1 MNKVSKLVLF
11 PLSILT
17 CNVYSSDITT
27 FEEILVKANREPI
40 LNEANIEIGHQ
51 KIDNEMSGDI
61 NDLVKGELGVSVVQ
75 KGRAG
80 TSGFNIR
87 GVSEDRVAILVDG
100 IQQGETFENE
110 IYKGYGYFNGSINE
124 IELDSVKS
132 VAIKKGSDSLF
143 TGSGSLGGSVS
154 FKTKDATDIILP
166 GSDYGFYNKTM
177 YGSKNNELKNTT
189 GLALKKKYGDL
200 LVLYTDVNGHE
211 LETRDEGIDIYGKS
225 RSRADPIDKKSF
237 NLLVKSTLNL
247 NKNNNVILTYEQF
260 STQKDID
267 EKSWVLFGSSHR
279 IIDSSGDRSRY
290 SLEWEYL
297 SNNVY
302 LDRLSTKIYD
312 QKIDQTDNSYVYSF
326 KDEKLSQHYDRSI
339 KQDSF
344 GIEQKATSKN
354 YEILSI
360 PMINNFMVG
369 YKRKKLQNNNVDII
383 IFGGD
388 SYVTE
393 NSIIE
398 PVETDSFYIAGTH
411 EMIVSESELI
421 SFGARYDFFKNDVT
435 LNGKSISNHLYRKS
449 LDAPEDTKFSGITL
463 SAIYDNQL
471 TDKINIKYKIS
482 NGFRAPNANE
492 LYFSYGDKIAANRIE
507 PNKNL
512 KQETGI
518 TNEIH
523 FEYIENDWQ
532 FSLNPYYTKYHN
544 FIDLKSETIKVPN
557 PWSDYPGQPE
567 FNDQNYMQYQNV
579 DEAYIYGLDMRF
591 DMNLST
597 FLDIYDD
604 LKYEAGISYSKG
616 KGSDGDYLMEV
627 NPLEVMNNIIY
638 TTYDY
643 RIGFYSNFID
653 KKDPKETV
661 RNGKQ
666 SKYTSD
672 SVLLMDLVINYA
684 MTNNIKINAGV
695 FNLLDKKYKTWDS
708 VRSIPEFG
716 STNMVDRDGVGL
728 NRFTAPGINYKI
740 GLEMNF

>member
-260 STQKDID
+260 STQKILM
-267 EKSWVLFGSSHR
+267 KSLGC
-279 IIDSSGDRSRY
+279 Y
-290 SLEWEYL
+290 S
-297 SNNVY
+297 V
-302 LDRLSTKIYD
+302 
-312 QKIDQTDNSYVYSF
+312 QV
-326 KDEKLSQHYDRSI
+326 
-339 KQDSF
+339 
-344 GIEQKATSKN
+344 
-354 YEILSI
+354 
-360 PMINNFMVG
+360 
-369 YKRKKLQNNNVDII
+369 
-383 IFGGD
+383 
-388 SYVTE
+388 
-393 NSIIE
+393 
-398 PVETDSFYIAGTH
+398 
-411 EMIVSESELI
+411 IVSLI
-421 SFGARYDFFKNDVT
+421 AQEIEVVT
-435 LNGKSISNHLYRKS
+435 L
-449 LDAPEDTKFSGITL
+449 
-463 SAIYDNQL
+463 
-471 TDKINIKYKIS
+471 
-482 NGFRAPNANE
+482 
-492 LYFSYGDKIAANRIE
+492 
-507 PNKNL
+507 
-512 KQETGI
+512 
-518 TNEIH
+518 
-523 FEYIENDWQ
+523 
-532 FSLNPYYTKYHN
+532 
-544 FIDLKSETIKVPN
+544 
-557 PWSDYPGQPE
+557 
-567 FNDQNYMQYQNV
+567 
-579 DEAYIYGLDMRF
+579 
-591 DMNLST
+591 
-597 FLDIYDD
+597 
-604 LKYEAGISYSKG
+604 
-616 KGSDGDYLMEV
+616 
-627 NPLEVMNNIIY
+627 
-638 TTYDY
+638 
-643 RIGFYSNFID
+643 
-653 KKDPKETV
+653 
-661 RNGKQ
+661 
-666 SKYTSD
+666 
-672 SVLLMDLVINYA
+672 
-684 MTNNIKINAGV
+684 
-695 FNLLDKKYKTWDS
+695 
-708 VRSIPEFG
+708 
-716 STNMVDRDGVGL
+716 
-728 NRFTAPGINYKI
+728 
-740 GLEMNF
+740 